1 MRKATA
7 HFLQSD
13 EQKQLA
19 KRQHNADL
27 WRYAWS
33 IGKKN
38 KRRATAT
45 FLQSDEQK
53 QLAKRHW
60 CRQTDEYL
68 RFFFLAHTTKT
79 FLRSSSH
86 HVALVLAHTTNKSEH
101 KQLCILQASTHTC
114 KPCLA
119 NHHCVLV
126 RANYLC
132 TDHHKKLY
140 QEFCY
145 TINVCGKH

>member
-86 HVALVLAHTTNKSEH
+86 HVALVLAHTTLLWSYTPLK
-101 KQLCILQASTHTC
+101 LFYLLAHTT
-114 KPCLA
+114 L
-119 NHHCVLV
+119 LWS
-126 RANYLC
+126 
-132 TDHHKKLY
+132 
-140 QEFCY
+140 
-145 TINVCGKH
+145 